1 MNVLQLDIKAF
12 RKIRIAIGIVSIL
25 GGVISF
31 IYHVRDLNI
40 LALILSIVWII
51 PGLQHL
57 TNDFGANK
65 ILVKTTDSGLEIRW
79 TGFRRYRI
87 VKAEEIDNISFN
99 WYYITINR
107 KNERPTM
114 LGLRNF
120 EVLQKTMDYNHFIEI
135 AERYQT
141 ELISVCP

>member
-1 MNVLQLDIKAF
+1 MNDLQLDIKAF
-12 RKIRIAIGIVSIL
+12 RKFRIGIGVISIL
-25 GGVISF
+25 GGVIFF

-51 PGLQHL
+51 LGLQHL

-65 ILVKTTDSGLEIRW
+65 ILVKTTNTGLEIRW
-79 TGFRRYRI
+79 AGFRRYRL
-87 VKAEEIDNISFN
+87 VKAEEIDNISIN
-99 WYYITINR
+99 RYYITINR
-107 KNERPTM
+107 KNDRPIM

-120 EVLQKTMDYNHFIEI
+120 EMSQKTMAYNYFIEI

-141 ELISVCP
+141 VLIRN